1 MIQTAPLSV
10 SQINFYIKNLFDAD
24 SRLFNVLISG
34 EISNFTNHY
43 RSGHF
48 YFTLK
53 DDSSAI
59 KAVMFAR
66 SAQRVRFIP
75 EDGMCVVCRGRIGVF
90 ERDGIYQLYVDDMQP
105 EGAGALAL
113 AFEQLK
119 KKLGSEGL
127 FDETRKKPVPRFPKS
142 VGVITSDTGAAV
154 RDICNVLTRRYPL
167 CTVKIYP
174 VNVQGASC
182 ASDNVKAVQYFNK
195 NKNADVIILGRGGGS
210 IEDLWGYNEE
220 KLVRAVAES
229 EIPVITGI
237 GHETDFT
244 LCDFAADLRAPTPS
258 AAAELASEDA
268 ENLKYS
274 VFNLRNRADSAFFSV
289 YSLKKQSLDSAFRIL
304 RAYSP
309 QNVCAEMK
317 GLLENKIKR
326 LNDSVCVY
334 MFEKEHRL
342 DGIVNR
348 LYALNPLNSLKKGFF
363 PVYSGGKRI
372 MNASCVSIGDEL
384 EIMSFDGTIMCRAEK
399 ILYNNTVNTD
409 EKNDI

>member
-24 SRLFNVLISG
+24 SRLFNVLIAG

-66 SAQRVRFIP
+66 SAQRVRFVP
-75 EDGMCVVCRGRIGVF
+75 DNGMRVVCKGRVGVF

-119 KKLGSEGL
+119 KKLSSEGL
-127 FDETRKKPVPRFPKS
+127 FDETRKKSIPRFPKN

-182 ASDNVKAVQYFNK
+182 ASDNIKAIRYFNK
-195 NKNADVIILGRGGGS
+195 NKSADVIILGRGGGS

-258 AAAELASEDA
+258 AAAELASEDTDS
-268 ENLKYS
+268 LKYA
-274 VFNLRNRADSAFFSV
+274 VFNLRSRADSAFARV
-289 YSLKKQSLDSAFRIL
+289 YSLKKQSLDSAVRIL

-309 QNVCAEMK
+309 QNIYSGMK
-317 GLLENKIKR
+317 ESFDNKIKR
-326 LNDSVCVY
+326 LNDSVSVY
-334 MFEKEHRL
+334 MFEKERRL
-342 DGIVNR
+342 DSVMNK

-363 PVYSGGKRI
+363 PVYSGDKRV
-372 MNASCVSIGDEL
+372 MSASAVNAGDEL
-384 EIMSFDGTIMCRAEK
+384 KIMTFDGTIMCRAQK
-399 ILYNNTVNTD
+399 ILYNAVIAD
-409 EKNDI
+409 EKNDL

>member
-24 SRLFNVLISG
+24 SRLFNVLIAG

-66 SAQRVRFIP
+66 SAQRVRFVP
-75 EDGMCVVCRGRIGVF
+75 ENGMRVVCKGRVGVF

-119 KKLGSEGL
+119 KKLSSEGL
-127 FDETRKKPVPRFPKS
+127 FDETRKKSIPRFPKN

-182 ASDNVKAVQYFNK
+182 ASDNIKAIRYFNK
-195 NKNADVIILGRGGGS
+195 NKSADVIILGRGGGS

-258 AAAELASEDA
+258 AAAELASEDTDS
-268 ENLKYS
+268 LKYA
-274 VFNLRNRADSAFFSV
+274 VFNLRSRADSAFARV
-289 YSLKKQSLDSAFRIL
+289 YSLKKQSLDSAVRIL

-309 QNVCAEMK
+309 QNIYSGMK
-317 GLLENKIKR
+317 EAFDNKIKR
-326 LNDSVCVY
+326 LNDSVSVY
-334 MFEKEHRL
+334 MFEKERRL
-342 DGIVNR
+342 DSVMNK
-348 LYALNPLNSLKKGFF
+348 LYAQNPLNSLKKGFF
-363 PVYSGGKRI
+363 PVYSGDKRV
-372 MNASCVSIGDEL
+372 MSASAVNAGDEL
-384 EIMSFDGTIMCRAEK
+384 KIMTFDGTIMCRAQK
-399 ILYNNTVNTD
+399 ILYNAVITD
-409 EKNDI
+409 EKNDL

>member
-24 SRLFNVLISG
+24 SRLFNVLIAG

-66 SAQRVRFIP
+66 SAQRVRFVP
-75 EDGMCVVCRGRIGVF
+75 ENGMRVVCKGRVGVF

-119 KKLGSEGL
+119 KKLSSEGL
-127 FDETRKKPVPRFPKS
+127 FDETRKKSIPRFPKN

-182 ASDNVKAVQYFNK
+182 ASDNIKAIRYFNK
-195 NKNADVIILGRGGGS
+195 NKSADVIILGRGGGS

-258 AAAELASEDA
+258 AAAELASEDTDS
-268 ENLKYS
+268 LKYA
-274 VFNLRNRADSAFFSV
+274 VFNLRSRADSAFARV
-289 YSLKKQSLDSAFRIL
+289 YSLKKQSLDSAVRIL

-309 QNVCAEMK
+309 QNIYSGMK
-317 GLLENKIKR
+317 ESFDNKINR
-326 LNDSVCVY
+326 LNDSVSVY
-334 MFEKEHRL
+334 MFEKERRL
-342 DGIVNR
+342 DSVMNK

-363 PVYSGGKRI
+363 PVYSGDKRV
-372 MNASCVSIGDEL
+372 MSASAVNAGDEL
-384 EIMSFDGTIMCRAEK
+384 KIMTFDGTIMCRAQK
-399 ILYNNTVNTD
+399 ILYNAVISD
-409 EKNDI
+409 EKNDL

>member
-24 SRLFNVLISG
+24 SRLFNVLIAG

-66 SAQRVRFIP
+66 SAQRVRFVP
-75 EDGMCVVCRGRIGVF
+75 ENGMRVVCKGRVGVF

-119 KKLGSEGL
+119 KKLSSEGL
-127 FDETRKKPVPRFPKS
+127 FDETRKKSIPRFPKN

-182 ASDNVKAVQYFNK
+182 ASDNIKAIRYFNK
-195 NKNADVIILGRGGGS
+195 NKSADVIILGRGGGS

-258 AAAELASEDA
+258 AAAELASEDTDS
-268 ENLKYS
+268 LKYA
-274 VFNLRNRADSAFFSV
+274 VFNLRSRADSAFARV
-289 YSLKKQSLDSAFRIL
+289 YSLKKQSLDSAVRIL

-309 QNVCAEMK
+309 QNIYSGMK
-317 GLLENKIKR
+317 ESFDNKIKR
-326 LNDSVCVY
+326 LNDSVSVY
-334 MFEKEHRL
+334 MFEKERRL
-342 DGIVNR
+342 DSVMNK

-363 PVYSGGKRI
+363 PVYSGDKRV
-372 MNASCVSIGDEL
+372 MSASAVNAGDEL
-384 EIMSFDGTIMCRAEK
+384 KIMTFDGTIMCRTQK
-399 ILYNNTVNTD
+399 ILYNAVIAD
-409 EKNDI
+409 EKNDL

>member
-24 SRLFNVLISG
+24 SRLFNVLIAG

-66 SAQRVRFIP
+66 SAQRVRFVP
-75 EDGMCVVCRGRIGVF
+75 ENGMRVVCKGRVGVF

-119 KKLGSEGL
+119 KKLSCEGL
-127 FDETRKKPVPRFPKS
+127 FDETRKKSIPRFPKN

-182 ASDNVKAVQYFNK
+182 ASDNINAIRYFNK
-195 NKNADVIILGRGGGS
+195 NKSADVIILGRGGGS

-258 AAAELASEDA
+258 AAAELASEDTDS
-268 ENLKYS
+268 LKYA
-274 VFNLRNRADSAFFSV
+274 VFNLRSRADSAFARV
-289 YSLKKQSLDSAFRIL
+289 YSLKKQSLDSAVRIL

-309 QNVCAEMK
+309 QNIYSGMK
-317 GLLENKIKR
+317 EAFDNKIKR
-326 LNDSVCVY
+326 LNDSVSVY
-334 MFEKEHRL
+334 MFEKERRL
-342 DGIVNR
+342 DSVMNK

-363 PVYSGGKRI
+363 PVYSGDKRV
-372 MNASCVSIGDEL
+372 MSASAVNAGDEL
-384 EIMSFDGTIMCRAEK
+384 KIMTFDGTIMCRAQK
-399 ILYNNTVNTD
+399 ILYNAVIAD
-409 EKNDI
+409 EKNDL

>member
-24 SRLFNVLISG
+24 SRLFNVLIAG

-66 SAQRVRFIP
+66 SAQRVRFVP
-75 EDGMCVVCRGRIGVF
+75 ENGMRVVCKGRVGVF

-119 KKLGSEGL
+119 KKLSSEGL
-127 FDETRKKPVPRFPKS
+127 FDETRKKSIPRFPKN

-174 VNVQGASC
+174 ANVQGASC
-182 ASDNVKAVQYFNK
+182 ASDNIKAIRYFNK
-195 NKNADVIILGRGGGS
+195 NKSADVIILGRGGGS

-229 EIPVITGI
+229 EIPIITGI

-258 AAAELASEDA
+258 AAAELASEDTDS
-268 ENLKYS
+268 LKYA
-274 VFNLRNRADSAFFSV
+274 VFNLRSRADSAFARV
-289 YSLKKQSLDSAFRIL
+289 YSLKKQSLDSAVRIL

-309 QNVCAEMK
+309 QNIYSGMK
-317 GLLENKIKR
+317 EAFDNKIKR
-326 LNDSVCVY
+326 LNDSVYVY
-334 MFEKEHRL
+334 MFEKERRL
-342 DGIVNR
+342 DSVMNK

-363 PVYSGGKRI
+363 PVYSGDKRV
-372 MNASCVSIGDEL
+372 MSASAVNAGDEL
-384 EIMSFDGTIMCRAEK
+384 KIMTFDGTIMCRAQK
-399 ILYNNTVNTD
+399 ILYNAVISD
-409 EKNDI
+409 EKNDL

>member
-24 SRLFNVLISG
+24 SRLFNVLIAG

-66 SAQRVRFIP
+66 SAQRVRFVP
-75 EDGMCVVCRGRIGVF
+75 ENGMRVVCKGRVGVF

-119 KKLGSEGL
+119 KKLSSEGL
-127 FDETRKKPVPRFPKS
+127 FDETRKKSIPRFPKN

-182 ASDNVKAVQYFNK
+182 ASDNIKAIRYFNK
-195 NKNADVIILGRGGGS
+195 NKSADVIILGRGGGS

-258 AAAELASEDA
+258 AAAELASEDTDS
-268 ENLKYS
+268 LKYA
-274 VFNLRNRADSAFFSV
+274 VFNLRSRADSAFARV
-289 YSLKKQSLDSAFRIL
+289 YSLKKQSLDSAVRIL

-309 QNVCAEMK
+309 QNIYSGMK
-317 GLLENKIKR
+317 ESFDNKIKR
-326 LNDSVCVY
+326 LNDSVSVY
-334 MFEKEHRL
+334 MFEKERRL
-342 DGIVNR
+342 DSVMNK
-348 LYALNPLNSLKKGFF
+348 LYALNTLNSLKKGFF
-363 PVYSGGKRI
+363 PVYSGDKRV
-372 MNASCVSIGDEL
+372 MSASAVNAGDEL
-384 EIMSFDGTIMCRAEK
+384 KIMTFDGTIMCRAQK
-399 ILYNNTVNTD
+399 ILYNAVITD
-409 EKNDI
+409 EKNDL

>member
-24 SRLFNVLISG
+24 SRLFNVLIAG

-66 SAQRVRFIP
+66 SAQRVRFVP
-75 EDGMCVVCRGRIGVF
+75 ENGMRVVCKGRVGVF

-119 KKLGSEGL
+119 KKLSSEGL
-127 FDETRKKPVPRFPKS
+127 FDETRKKSIPRFPKN

-182 ASDNVKAVQYFNK
+182 ASDNIKAIRYFNK
-195 NKNADVIILGRGGGS
+195 NKSADVIILGRGGGS

-258 AAAELASEDA
+258 AAAELASEDTDS
-268 ENLKYS
+268 LKYA
-274 VFNLRNRADSAFFSV
+274 VFNLRSRADSAFARV
-289 YSLKKQSLDSAFRIL
+289 YSLKKQSLDSAVRIL

-309 QNVCAEMK
+309 QNIYSGMK
-317 GLLENKIKR
+317 ESFDNKIKR
-326 LNDSVCVY
+326 LNDSVYVY
-334 MFEKEHRL
+334 MFEKERRL
-342 DGIVNR
+342 DSVMNK

-363 PVYSGGKRI
+363 PVYSGDKRV
-372 MNASCVSIGDEL
+372 MSASAVNAGDEL
-384 EIMSFDGTIMCRAEK
+384 KIMTFDGTIMCRAQK
-399 ILYNNTVNTD
+399 ILYNAVIAD
-409 EKNDI
+409 EKNDL

>member
-24 SRLFNVLISG
+24 SRLFNVLIAG

-66 SAQRVRFIP
+66 SAQRVRFVP
-75 EDGMCVVCRGRIGVF
+75 ENGMRVVCKGRVGVF

-119 KKLGSEGL
+119 KKLSSEGL
-127 FDETRKKPVPRFPKS
+127 FDETRKKSIPRFPKN

-182 ASDNVKAVQYFNK
+182 ASDNIKAIRYFNK
-195 NKNADVIILGRGGGS
+195 NKSADVIILGRGGGS

-237 GHETDFT
+237 GHETDLT

-258 AAAELASEDA
+258 AAAELASEDTDS
-268 ENLKYS
+268 LKYA
-274 VFNLRNRADSAFFSV
+274 VFNLRSRADSAFARV
-289 YSLKKQSLDSAFRIL
+289 YSLKKQSLDSAVRIL

-309 QNVCAEMK
+309 QNIYSGMK
-317 GLLENKIKR
+317 ESFDNKIKR
-326 LNDSVCVY
+326 LNDSVSVY
-334 MFEKEHRL
+334 MFEKERRL
-342 DGIVNR
+342 DSVMNK

-363 PVYSGGKRI
+363 PVYSGDKRV
-372 MNASCVSIGDEL
+372 MSASAVNAGDEL
-384 EIMSFDGTIMCRAEK
+384 KIMTFDGTIMCRAQK
-399 ILYNNTVNTD
+399 ILYNAVIAD
-409 EKNDI
+409 EKNDL

>member
-24 SRLFNVLISG
+24 SRLFNVLIAG

-66 SAQRVRFIP
+66 SAQRVRFVP
-75 EDGMCVVCRGRIGVF
+75 ENGMRVVCKGRVGVF

-119 KKLGSEGL
+119 KKLSSEGL
-127 FDETRKKPVPRFPKS
+127 FDETRKKSIPRFPKN

-182 ASDNVKAVQYFNK
+182 ASDNIKAIRYFNK
-195 NKNADVIILGRGGGS
+195 NKSADVIILGRGGGS

-244 LCDFAADLRAPTPS
+244 LCDFAADVRAPTPS
-258 AAAELASEDA
+258 AAAELASEDTDS
-268 ENLKYS
+268 LKYA
-274 VFNLRNRADSAFFSV
+274 VFNLRSRADSAFARV
-289 YSLKKQSLDSAFRIL
+289 YSLKKQSLDSAVRIL

-309 QNVCAEMK
+309 QNIYSGMK
-317 GLLENKIKR
+317 EAFDNKIKR
-326 LNDSVCVY
+326 LNDSVSVY
-334 MFEKEHRL
+334 MFEKERRL
-342 DGIVNR
+342 DSVMNK

-363 PVYSGGKRI
+363 PVYSGDKRV
-372 MNASCVSIGDEL
+372 MSASAVNAGDEL
-384 EIMSFDGTIMCRAEK
+384 KIMTFDGTIMCRAQK
-399 ILYNNTVNTD
+399 ILYNAVIAD
-409 EKNDI
+409 EKNDL

>member
-24 SRLFNVLISG
+24 SRLFNVLIAG

-66 SAQRVRFIP
+66 SAQRVRFVP
-75 EDGMCVVCRGRIGVF
+75 ENGMRVVCKGRVGVF

-119 KKLGSEGL
+119 KKLSSEGL
-127 FDETRKKPVPRFPKS
+127 FDETRKKSIPRFPKN

-182 ASDNVKAVQYFNK
+182 ASDNIKAIRYFNK
-195 NKNADVIILGRGGGS
+195 NKSADVIILGRGGGS

-229 EIPVITGI
+229 EIPIITGI

-258 AAAELASEDA
+258 AAAELASEDTDS
-268 ENLKYS
+268 LKYA
-274 VFNLRNRADSAFFSV
+274 VFNLRSRADSAFARV
-289 YSLKKQSLDSAFRIL
+289 YSLKKQSLDSAVRIL

-309 QNVCAEMK
+309 QNIYSGMK
-317 GLLENKIKR
+317 ESFDNKIKR
-326 LNDSVCVY
+326 LNDSVSVY
-334 MFEKEHRL
+334 MFEKERRL
-342 DGIVNR
+342 DSVMNK

-363 PVYSGGKRI
+363 PVYSGDKRV
-372 MNASCVSIGDEL
+372 MSASAVNAGDEL
-384 EIMSFDGTIMCRAEK
+384 KIMTFDGTIMCRAQK
-399 ILYNNTVNTD
+399 ILYNAVIAD
-409 EKNDI
+409 EKNDL

>member
-24 SRLFNVLISG
+24 SRLFNVLIAG

-66 SAQRVRFIP
+66 SAQRVRFVP
-75 EDGMCVVCRGRIGVF
+75 ENGMRVVCKGRVGVF

-119 KKLGSEGL
+119 KKLSSEGL
-127 FDETRKKPVPRFPKS
+127 FDETRKKSIPRFPKN

-167 CTVKIYP
+167 CTVKVYP

-182 ASDNVKAVQYFNK
+182 ASDNIKAIRYFNK
-195 NKNADVIILGRGGGS
+195 NKSADVIILGRGGGS

-258 AAAELASEDA
+258 AAAELASEDTDS
-268 ENLKYS
+268 LKYA
-274 VFNLRNRADSAFFSV
+274 VFNLRSRADSAFARV
-289 YSLKKQSLDSAFRIL
+289 YSLKKQSLDSAVRIL

-309 QNVCAEMK
+309 QNIYSGMK
-317 GLLENKIKR
+317 ESFDNKINR
-326 LNDSVCVY
+326 LNDSVSVY
-334 MFEKEHRL
+334 MFEKERRL
-342 DGIVNR
+342 DSVMNK

-363 PVYSGGKRI
+363 PVYSGDKRV
-372 MNASCVSIGDEL
+372 MSASAVNAGDEL
-384 EIMSFDGTIMCRAEK
+384 KIMTFDGTIMCRAQK
-399 ILYNNTVNTD
+399 ILYNAVISD
-409 EKNDI
+409 EKNDL

>member
-24 SRLFNVLISG
+24 SRLFNVLIAG

-66 SAQRVRFIP
+66 SAQRVRFVP
-75 EDGMCVVCRGRIGVF
+75 EDGMRVVCKGRVGVF

-119 KKLGSEGL
+119 KKLSSEGL
-127 FDETRKKPVPRFPKS
+127 FDETRKKSIPRFPKN

-182 ASDNVKAVQYFNK
+182 ASDNIKAIRYFNK
-195 NKNADVIILGRGGGS
+195 NKSADVIILGRGGGS

-229 EIPVITGI
+229 EIPIITGI

-258 AAAELASEDA
+258 AAAELASEDTDS
-268 ENLKYS
+268 LKYA
-274 VFNLRNRADSAFFSV
+274 VFNLRSRADSAFARV
-289 YSLKKQSLDSAFRIL
+289 YSLKKQSLDSAVRIL

-309 QNVCAEMK
+309 QNIYSGMK
-317 GLLENKIKR
+317 EAFDNKIKR
-326 LNDSVCVY
+326 LNDSVSVY
-334 MFEKEHRL
+334 MFEKERRL
-342 DGIVNR
+342 DSVMNK

-363 PVYSGGKRI
+363 PVYSGDKRV
-372 MNASCVSIGDEL
+372 MSASAVNAGDEL
-384 EIMSFDGTIMCRAEK
+384 KIMTFDGTIMCRAQK
-399 ILYNNTVNTD
+399 ILYNAVIAD
-409 EKNDI
+409 EKNDL

>member
-24 SRLFNVLISG
+24 SRLFNVLIAG

-66 SAQRVRFIP
+66 SAQRVRFVP
-75 EDGMCVVCRGRIGVF
+75 ENGMRVVCKGRVGVF

-119 KKLGSEGL
+119 KKLSSEGL
-127 FDETRKKPVPRFPKS
+127 FDETRKKSIPRFPKN

-182 ASDNVKAVQYFNK
+182 ASDNTKAIRYFNK
-195 NKNADVIILGRGGGS
+195 NKSADVIILGRGGGS

-258 AAAELASEDA
+258 AAAELASEDTDS
-268 ENLKYS
+268 LKYA
-274 VFNLRNRADSAFFSV
+274 VFNLRSRADSAFARV
-289 YSLKKQSLDSAFRIL
+289 YSLKKQSLDSAVRIL

-309 QNVCAEMK
+309 QNIYSGMK
-317 GLLENKIKR
+317 EAFDNKIKR
-326 LNDSVCVY
+326 LNDSVSVY
-334 MFEKEHRL
+334 MFEKERRL
-342 DGIVNR
+342 DSVMNK

-363 PVYSGGKRI
+363 PVYSGDKRV
-372 MNASCVSIGDEL
+372 MSASAVNAGDEL
-384 EIMSFDGTIMCRAEK
+384 KIMTFDGTIMCRAQK
-399 ILYNNTVNTD
+399 ILYNAVIAD
-409 EKNDI
+409 EKNDL

>member
-24 SRLFNVLISG
+24 SRLFNVLIAG

-66 SAQRVRFIP
+66 SAQRVRFVP
-75 EDGMCVVCRGRIGVF
+75 EDGMRVVCKGRVGVF

-119 KKLGSEGL
+119 KKLSSEGL
-127 FDETRKKPVPRFPKS
+127 FDETRKKSIPRFPKN

-182 ASDNVKAVQYFNK
+182 ASDNIKAIRYFNK
-195 NKNADVIILGRGGGS
+195 NKSADVIILGRGGGS

-229 EIPVITGI
+229 EIPIITGI

-258 AAAELASEDA
+258 AAAELASEDTDS
-268 ENLKYS
+268 LKYA
-274 VFNLRNRADSAFFSV
+274 VFNLRSRADSAFARV
-289 YSLKKQSLDSAFRIL
+289 YSLKKQSLDSAVRIL

-309 QNVCAEMK
+309 QNIYSGMK
-317 GLLENKIKR
+317 ESFDNKIKR
-326 LNDSVCVY
+326 LNDSVSVY
-334 MFEKEHRL
+334 MFEKERRL
-342 DGIVNR
+342 DSVMNK

-363 PVYSGGKRI
+363 PVYSGDKRV
-372 MNASCVSIGDEL
+372 MSASAVNAGDEL
-384 EIMSFDGTIMCRAEK
+384 KIMTFDGTIMCRAQK
-399 ILYNNTVNTD
+399 ILYNAVIAD
-409 EKNDI
+409 EKNDL

>member
-24 SRLFNVLISG
+24 SRLFNVLIAG

-66 SAQRVRFIP
+66 SAQRVRFVP
-75 EDGMCVVCRGRIGVF
+75 ENGMRVVCKGRVGVF

-119 KKLGSEGL
+119 KKLSSEGL
-127 FDETRKKPVPRFPKS
+127 FDETRKKSIPRFPKN

-182 ASDNVKAVQYFNK
+182 ASDNIKAIRYFNK
-195 NKNADVIILGRGGGS
+195 NKSADVIILGRGGGS

-258 AAAELASEDA
+258 AAAELASEDTDS
-268 ENLKYS
+268 LKYA
-274 VFNLRNRADSAFFSV
+274 VFNLRSRADSAFARV
-289 YSLKKQSLDSAFRIL
+289 YSLKKQSLDSAVRIL

-309 QNVCAEMK
+309 QNIYSGMK
-317 GLLENKIKR
+317 EAFDNKIKR
-326 LNDSVCVY
+326 LNDSVYVY
-334 MFEKEHRL
+334 MFEKERRL
-342 DGIVNR
+342 DSVMNK

-363 PVYSGGKRI
+363 PVYSGDKRV
-372 MNASCVSIGDEL
+372 MSASAVNAGDEL
-384 EIMSFDGTIMCRAEK
+384 KIMTFDGTIMCRAQK
-399 ILYNNTVNTD
+399 ILYNAVIAD
-409 EKNDI
+409 EKNDL

>member
-24 SRLFNVLISG
+24 SRLFNVLIAG

-66 SAQRVRFIP
+66 SAQRVRFVP
-75 EDGMCVVCRGRIGVF
+75 EDGMRVVCKGRVGVF

-119 KKLGSEGL
+119 KKLSSEGL
-127 FDETRKKPVPRFPKS
+127 FDETRKKSIPRFPKN

-182 ASDNVKAVQYFNK
+182 ASDNIKAIRYFNK
-195 NKNADVIILGRGGGS
+195 NKSADVIILGRGGGS

-258 AAAELASEDA
+258 AAAELASEDTDS
-268 ENLKYS
+268 LKYA
-274 VFNLRNRADSAFFSV
+274 VFNLRSRADSAFARV
-289 YSLKKQSLDSAFRIL
+289 YSLKKQSLDSAVRIL

-309 QNVCAEMK
+309 QNIYSGMK
-317 GLLENKIKR
+317 ESFDNKIKR
-326 LNDSVCVY
+326 LNDSVSVY
-334 MFEKEHRL
+334 MFEKERRL
-342 DGIVNR
+342 DSVMNK

-363 PVYSGGKRI
+363 PVYSGDKRV
-372 MNASCVSIGDEL
+372 MSASAVNAGDEL
-384 EIMSFDGTIMCRAEK
+384 KIMTFDGTIMCRAQK
-399 ILYNNTVNTD
+399 ILYNAVIAD
-409 EKNDI
+409 EKNDL

>member
-24 SRLFNVLISG
+24 SRLFNVLIAG

-66 SAQRVRFIP
+66 SAQRVRFVP
-75 EDGMCVVCRGRIGVF
+75 ENGMRVVCKGRVGVF

-119 KKLGSEGL
+119 KKLSSEGL
-127 FDETRKKPVPRFPKS
+127 FDETRKKSIPRFPKN

-182 ASDNVKAVQYFNK
+182 ASDNIKAIRYFNK
-195 NKNADVIILGRGGGS
+195 NKSADVIILGRGGGS

-258 AAAELASEDA
+258 AAAELASEDTDS
-268 ENLKYS
+268 LKYA
-274 VFNLRNRADSAFFSV
+274 VFNLRSRADSAFARV
-289 YSLKKQSLDSAFRIL
+289 YSLKKQSLDSAVRIL

-309 QNVCAEMK
+309 QNIYSGMK
-317 GLLENKIKR
+317 EAFDNKIKR
-326 LNDSVCVY
+326 LNDSVSVY
-334 MFEKEHRL
+334 MFEKERRL
-342 DGIVNR
+342 DSVMNK

-363 PVYSGGKRI
+363 PVYSGDKRV
-372 MNASCVSIGDEL
+372 MSASAVNAGDEL
-384 EIMSFDGTIMCRAEK
+384 KIMTFDGTIMCRAQK
-399 ILYNNTVNTD
+399 ILYNAVIAD
-409 EKNDI
+409 EKNDL

>member
-24 SRLFNVLISG
+24 SRLFNVLIAG

-66 SAQRVRFIP
+66 SAQRVRFVP
-75 EDGMCVVCRGRIGVF
+75 ENGMRVVCKGRVGVF

-119 KKLGSEGL
+119 KKLSSEGL
-127 FDETRKKPVPRFPKS
+127 FDETRKKSIPRFPKN

-182 ASDNVKAVQYFNK
+182 ASDNIKAIRYFNK
-195 NKNADVIILGRGGGS
+195 NKSADVIILGRGGGS

-258 AAAELASEDA
+258 AAAELASEDTDS
-268 ENLKYS
+268 LKYA
-274 VFNLRNRADSAFFSV
+274 VFNLRSRADSAFARV
-289 YSLKKQSLDSAFRIL
+289 YSLKKQSLDSAVRIL

-309 QNVCAEMK
+309 QNIYSGMK
-317 GLLENKIKR
+317 ESFDNKIKR
-326 LNDSVCVY
+326 LNDSVSVY
-334 MFEKEHRL
+334 MFEKERRL
-342 DGIVNR
+342 DSVMNK

-363 PVYSGGKRI
+363 PVYSGDKRV
-372 MNASCVSIGDEL
+372 MSASAVNAGDEL
-384 EIMSFDGTIMCRAEK
+384 KIMTFDGTIMCRAQK
-399 ILYNNTVNTD
+399 ILYNAVIAD
-409 EKNDI
+409 EKNDL

>member
-24 SRLFNVLISG
+24 SRLFNVLIAG

-66 SAQRVRFIP
+66 SAQRVRFVP
-75 EDGMCVVCRGRIGVF
+75 ENGMRVVCKGRVGVF

-119 KKLGSEGL
+119 KKLSSEGL
-127 FDETRKKPVPRFPKS
+127 FDETRKKSIPRFPKN

-182 ASDNVKAVQYFNK
+182 ASDNIKAIRYFNK
-195 NKNADVIILGRGGGS
+195 NKSADVIILGRGGGS

-258 AAAELASEDA
+258 AAAELASEDTDS
-268 ENLKYS
+268 LKYA
-274 VFNLRNRADSAFFSV
+274 VFNLRSRADSAFARV
-289 YSLKKQSLDSAFRIL
+289 YSLKKQSLDSAVRIL

-309 QNVCAEMK
+309 QNIYSGMK
-317 GLLENKIKR
+317 ESFDNKIKR
-326 LNDSVCVY
+326 LNDSVSVY
-334 MFEKEHRL
+334 MFEKERRL
-342 DGIVNR
+342 DSVMNK

-363 PVYSGGKRI
+363 PVYSGDKRV
-372 MNASCVSIGDEL
+372 MSASAVNAGDEL
-384 EIMSFDGTIMCRAEK
+384 KIMTFDGTIMCRAQK
-399 ILYNNTVNTD
+399 ILYNAVISD
-409 EKNDI
+409 EKNDL

>member
-24 SRLFNVLISG
+24 SRLFNVLIAG

-66 SAQRVRFIP
+66 SAQRIRFVP
-75 EDGMCVVCRGRIGVF
+75 ENGMRVVCKGRVGVF

-119 KKLGSEGL
+119 KKLSSEGL
-127 FDETRKKPVPRFPKS
+127 FDETRKKSIPRFPKN

-182 ASDNVKAVQYFNK
+182 ASDNIKAIRYFNK
-195 NKNADVIILGRGGGS
+195 NKSADVIILGRGGGS

-258 AAAELASEDA
+258 AAAELASEDTDS
-268 ENLKYS
+268 LKYA
-274 VFNLRNRADSAFFSV
+274 VFNLRSRADSAFARV
-289 YSLKKQSLDSAFRIL
+289 YSLKKQSLDSAVRIL

-309 QNVCAEMK
+309 QNIYSGMK
-317 GLLENKIKR
+317 ESFDNKIKR
-326 LNDSVCVY
+326 LNDSVYVY
-334 MFEKEHRL
+334 MFEKERRL
-342 DGIVNR
+342 DSVMNK

-363 PVYSGGKRI
+363 PVYSGDKRV
-372 MNASCVSIGDEL
+372 MSASAVNAGDEL
-384 EIMSFDGTIMCRAEK
+384 KIMTFDGTIMCRAQK
-399 ILYNNTVNTD
+399 ILYNAVISD
-409 EKNDI
+409 EKNDL

>member
-24 SRLFNVLISG
+24 SRLFNVLIAG

-66 SAQRVRFIP
+66 SAQRVRFVP
-75 EDGMCVVCRGRIGVF
+75 ENGMRVVCKGRVGVF

-119 KKLGSEGL
+119 KKLSSEGL
-127 FDETRKKPVPRFPKS
+127 FDETRKKSIPRFPKN

-182 ASDNVKAVQYFNK
+182 ASDNIKAIRYFNK
-195 NKNADVIILGRGGGS
+195 NKSADVIILGRGGGS

-229 EIPVITGI
+229 EIPIITGI

-258 AAAELASEDA
+258 AAAELASEDTDS
-268 ENLKYS
+268 LKYA
-274 VFNLRNRADSAFFSV
+274 VFNLRSRADSAFARV
-289 YSLKKQSLDSAFRIL
+289 YSLKKQSLDSAVRIL

-309 QNVCAEMK
+309 QNIYSGMK
-317 GLLENKIKR
+317 EAFDNKIKR
-326 LNDSVCVY
+326 LNDSVSVY
-334 MFEKEHRL
+334 MFEKERRL
-342 DGIVNR
+342 DSVMNK

-363 PVYSGGKRI
+363 PVYSGDKRV
-372 MNASCVSIGDEL
+372 MSASAVNAGDEL
-384 EIMSFDGTIMCRAEK
+384 KIMTFDGTIMCRAQK
-399 ILYNNTVNTD
+399 ILYNAVIAD
-409 EKNDI
+409 EKNDL

>member
-24 SRLFNVLISG
+24 SRLFNVLIAG

-53 DDSSAI
+53 DDSSTI

-66 SAQRVRFIP
+66 SAQRVRFVP
-75 EDGMCVVCRGRIGVF
+75 EDGMRVVCKGRVGVF

-119 KKLGSEGL
+119 KKLSSEGL
-127 FDETRKKPVPRFPKS
+127 FDETRKKPVPRFPKN

-182 ASDNVKAVQYFNK
+182 ASDNIKAIQYFNK
-195 NKNADVIILGRGGGS
+195 NKCADVIILGRGGGS

-268 ENLKYS
+268 DSLKYA
-274 VFNLRNRADSAFFSV
+274 VFNLRNRADSAFLGV
-289 YSLKKQSLDSAFRIL
+289 YSLKKQSLDSAVRIL

-309 QNVCAEMK
+309 QNVYAGMK
-317 GLLENKIKR
+317 EAFDNKIKR
-326 LNDSVCVY
+326 LNDSVSVY
-334 MFEKEHRL
+334 MFEKERRL
-342 DGIVNR
+342 DSVMNK

-363 PVYSGGKRI
+363 PVYSGDKRV
-372 MNASCVSIGDEL
+372 MSASAVNAGDEL
-384 EIMSFDGTIMCRAEK
+384 KIMTFDGTIMCRAEK
-399 ILYNNTVNTD
+399 ISYNAVITD
-409 EKNDI
+409 EKNDL

>member
-24 SRLFNVLISG
+24 SRLFNVLIAG

-66 SAQRVRFIP
+66 SAQRVRFVP
-75 EDGMCVVCRGRIGVF
+75 ENGMRVVCKGRVGVF

-119 KKLGSEGL
+119 KKLSSEGL
-127 FDETRKKPVPRFPKS
+127 FDETRKKSIPRFPKN

-182 ASDNVKAVQYFNK
+182 ASDNIKAIRYFNK
-195 NKNADVIILGRGGGS
+195 NKSADVIILGRGGGS

-258 AAAELASEDA
+258 AAAELASEDTDS
-268 ENLKYS
+268 LKYA
-274 VFNLRNRADSAFFSV
+274 VFNLRSRADSAFARV
-289 YSLKKQSLDSAFRIL
+289 YSLKKQALDSAVRIF

-309 QNVCAEMK
+309 QNIYSGMK
-317 GLLENKIKR
+317 ESFDNKINR
-326 LNDSVCVY
+326 LNDSVSVY
-334 MFEKEHRL
+334 MFEKERRL
-342 DGIVNR
+342 DSVMNK

-363 PVYSGGKRI
+363 PVYSGNKRV
-372 MNASCVSIGDEL
+372 MSASAVNAGDEL
-384 EIMSFDGTIMCRAEK
+384 KIMTFDGTIMCRAQK
-399 ILYNNTVNTD
+399 ILYNAVIAD
-409 EKNDI
+409 EKNDL

>member
-24 SRLFNVLISG
+24 SRLFNVLIAG

-66 SAQRVRFIP
+66 SAQRVRFVP
-75 EDGMCVVCRGRIGVF
+75 ENGMRVVCKGRVGVF

-119 KKLGSEGL
+119 KKLSSEGL
-127 FDETRKKPVPRFPKS
+127 FDETRKKSIPRFPKN

-182 ASDNVKAVQYFNK
+182 ASDNIKAIRYFNK
-195 NKNADVIILGRGGGS
+195 NKSADVIILGRGGGS

-258 AAAELASEDA
+258 AAAELASEDTDS
-268 ENLKYS
+268 LKYA
-274 VFNLRNRADSAFFSV
+274 VFNLRSRADSAFARV
-289 YSLKKQSLDSAFRIL
+289 YSLKKQSLDSAVRIL

-309 QNVCAEMK
+309 QNIYSGMK
-317 GLLENKIKR
+317 ESFDNKINR
-326 LNDSVCVY
+326 LNDSVSVY
-334 MFEKEHRL
+334 MFEKERRL
-342 DGIVNR
+342 DSVMNK

-363 PVYSGGKRI
+363 PVYSGDKRV
-372 MNASCVSIGDEL
+372 MSASAVNAGDEL
-384 EIMSFDGTIMCRAEK
+384 KIMTFDGTIMCRAQK
-399 ILYNNTVNTD
+399 ILYNAVIAD
-409 EKNDI
+409 EKNDL